1 MSFKLDFYPR
11 KNSESLTEEIH
22 VLAELISKFYQEQ
35 KQEGGKEYSQSAH
48 VAIRAGLNR
57 FLTSN

>member
-11 KNSESLTEEIH
+11 TEEIH

-35 KQEGGKEYSQSAH
+35 KQEGGKEGRSTAS
-48 VAIRAGLNR
+48 RLMW
-57 FLTSN
+57 L